1 MDKHLTLPNNLQNFF
16 YFSILRKSYLR
27 SNYISLKPQRL
38 DHNSFKE
45 EGDLIPSSLYTE
57 LLNKTQRV
65 YLMNVVISLSFLLSN
80 GSMRSM
86 NDNGGPTVRKK
97 SNAMN

>member
-1 MDKHLTLPNNLQNFF
+1 MDKHLTLLNYLQNFF

-65 YLMNVVISLSFLLSN
+65 YLMNVVIMFHYLFYSV
-80 GSMRSM
+80 M
-86 NDNGGPTVRKK
+86 
-97 SNAMN
+97 AA

>member
-1 MDKHLTLPNNLQNFF
+1 MDKHLTLLNNLQNFF

-57 LLNKTQRV
+57 LLNNNKRV
-65 YLMNVVISLSFLLSN
+65 YLMNVVIALSFLLSK
-80 GSMRSM
+80 GS
-86 NDNGGPTVRKK
+86 DEKYE
-97 SNAMN
+97 